1 MKKCIIILLKKLVRT
16 NIKLRKEE
24 KDEYDFWYRRG
35 GTKKG

>member
-1 MKKCIIILLKKLVRT
+1 MYYNIIEKLVRT